1 MGKRQRSAGHRPDE
15 RPGDERMT
23 DLKAGWAAS
32 ITGTPALGHLGTG
45 VVRAARHAYNAN
57 SISIM
62 SPQSEQ
68 FLGEVEQL
76 VLLAVLRLEEEAYAV
91 SIRGLILEEAGV
103 DLSRGTIYV
112 TLERL
117 ERKGYVTSWFSDPQ
131 AVRGGKARRLF
142 RLKPP
147 GLAAVRATKRAIDRL
162 AAGTILVTRTPRKA

>member
-1 MGKRQRSAGHRPDE
+1 
-15 RPGDERMT
+15 
-23 DLKAGWAAS
+23 
-32 ITGTPALGHLGTG
+32 
-45 VVRAARHAYNAN
+45 
-57 SISIM
+57 M

-68 FLGEVEQL
+68 LLGEVEQL
-76 VLLAVLRLEEEAYAV
+76 VLLAVLRLADEAYAV
-91 SIRGLILEEAGV
+91 PIRALILEEAGV
-103 DLSRGTIYV
+103 DLSRGTIYI

-162 AAGTILVTRTPRKA
+162 AAGTVLVRPMTRKA